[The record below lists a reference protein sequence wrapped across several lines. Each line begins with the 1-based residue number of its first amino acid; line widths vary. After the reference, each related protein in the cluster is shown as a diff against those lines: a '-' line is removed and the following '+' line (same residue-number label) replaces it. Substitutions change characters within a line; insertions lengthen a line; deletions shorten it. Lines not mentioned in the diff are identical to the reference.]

1 MTAPRK
7 QPKDHKKPADED
19 VYEFEHNGETYTL
32 PPYKSIK
39 PGLMRRVRKLTDMDA
54 TFTILEEIAPKD
66 TLAALDD
73 MTMERFDAVITG
85 WLEHS
90 GITPGESSSSS
101 T

>member
-1 MTAPRK
+1 MSTTRK
-7 QPKDHKKPADED
+7 QPQDRRKPADED
-19 VYEFEHNGETYTL
+19 LYEFEHNGERYTL

-73 MTMERFDAVITG
+73 MTMERFDEVITG

>member
-1 MTAPRK
+1 MSTARK
-7 QPKDHKKPADED
+7 QPQDRRKPDDE

-39 PGLMRRVRKLTDMDA
+39 PGLIRRVRKLSDMDA
-54 TFTILEEIAPKD
+54 TFTILEEMAPPES
-66 TLAALDD
+66 LAALDD
-73 MTMERFDAVITG
+73 MTQERFDEVIAG

-90 GITPGESSSSS
+90 GVTLGESGSSS